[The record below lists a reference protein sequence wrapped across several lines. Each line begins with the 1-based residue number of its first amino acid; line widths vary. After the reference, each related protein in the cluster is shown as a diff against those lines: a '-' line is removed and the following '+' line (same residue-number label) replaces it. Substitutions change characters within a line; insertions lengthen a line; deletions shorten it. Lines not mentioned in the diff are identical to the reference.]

1 MALRTDNV
9 IAALGQSNRVRKVN
23 LHVER
28 WHLEEVLAHMQVPFP
43 ELTDLRLSTGNW
55 ISTNLEPID
64 VPDSFLDGSAPRLR
78 NFTLHNIPFLGL
90 PKLLLSAT
98 HLVELRLTNI
108 PDFGYI
114 SPEAMTDLLS
124 MLSRLRILCFEF
136 RDFHYRKGRSLPP
149 PKHSI
154 LPSLC
159 EFRFT
164 GITRYLEALVTH
176 IDTPQLDGMH
186 IIFLDSS
193 NFDCPRLAQFINR
206 TPTFRA
212 RDKAHLKFIDW
223 NTSIALLAR
232 SSTLRIET
240 RYLSE
245 TFVRG
250 LFNSPLHPLSTV
262 EVLKIEHEYWKEES
276 PILTTQWLQL
286 SLQFT
291 AVKKLYLDKKSAPAV
306 AAALQELVGSR
317 ITEVLPSLQNVFVEA
332 LKRSGPFQKNIR
344 QFVKARRLSGY
355 PVAISISDSY
365 KLVWNWEEE
374 EQETASSCMA
384 TWHPKLCSGQRFWP
398 RFMYIR

>member
-9 IAALGQSNRVRKVN
+9 IAALGLSNRVRQVN

-64 VPDSFLDGSAPRLR
+64 VPDTFLDGSAPRLR

-124 MLSRLRILCFEF
+124 VLSRLRILRFEF

-154 LPSLC
+154 LPSLR

-164 GITRYLEALVTH
+164 GFTVYLEALVTH
-176 IDTPQLDGMH
+176 IDTPQLDEMH
-186 IIFLDSS
+186 IDFVNAY
-193 NFDCPRLAQFINR
+193 NFDCPRLTQFINR
-206 TPTFRA
+206 TPTLRA
-212 RDKAHLKFIDW
+212 RDKAHFQFVNW
-223 NTSIALLAR
+223 NTNVALLAR
-232 SSTLRIET
+232 TSTLKIET
-240 RYLSE
+240 RCLLDSL
-245 TFVRG
+245 VRG
-250 LFNSPLHPLSTV
+250 LCNSSLHPLSTV
-262 EVLKIEHEYWKEES
+262 EDLYIEHQDWKQES
-276 PILTTQWLQL
+276 PIQTTRWLRL
-286 SLQFT
+286 LLPFT
-291 AVKKLYLDKKSAPAV
+291 AVKKLFLPKKFAPGI
-306 AAALQELVGSR
+306 AAALKELVGDR
-317 ITEVLPSLQNVFVEA
+317 ITELLPSLQNVFVEV
-332 LKRSGPFQKNIR
+332 LERSGPFQENIG
-344 QFVKARRLSGY
+344 QFVTARQLSGH
-355 PVAISISDSY
+355 PVAIFDWEKDSD
-365 KLVWNWEEE
+365 
-374 EQETASSCMA
+374 M
-384 TWHPKLCSGQRFWP
+384 G
-398 RFMYIR
+398 